1 MPIVQEAF
9 DIPTDI
15 ATKLLTGEYKRAG
28 GIVRHAVGSR
38 KGQIVKH
45 LKSINLPAPKESDSL
60 GMKVLKYAKNNK
72 KALIILG
79 AGTGIALAGSG
90 IYYKIKN
97 NEPRV
102 VVDFRLSLRSYLD
115 AIRKGELN
123 LDDINNLMDSLETM
137 KTHKNYEKFDFRLS
151 VEDLSILVNRIYEY
165 TAKLAQDNSVEI
177 KSEELSTVHSSD
189 DAIIYLKQYL
199 DAQKYIF
206 EKAE

>member
-115 AIRKGELN
+115 AIRIGNLN
-123 LDDINNLMDSLETM
+123 LDEINNLMDSLETM
-137 KTHKNYEKFDFRLS
+137 KLHKNYEKFTIRLTA
-151 VEDLSILVNRIYEY
+151 EELALLVNRIYEY
-165 TAKLAQDNSVEI
+165 TTKLAQDNSVEI
-177 KSEELSTVHSSD
+177 KSEELSTMQSSD
-189 DAIIYLKQYL
+189 DAIIYL
-199 DAQKYIF
+199 QKYLELQKRIF
-206 EKAE
+206 EEAE